1 VISDQ
6 STKKKASPLLGKG
19 AFRHR
24 GKSSKPRRALCPAD
38 RMERE
43 GPASIDARKPSAEG
57 VPLFTKEGTSR
68 IDDEEK
74 VRRAGL
80 SFRSLLKQIHELHL
94 MHDLFRA
101 RVGRTLQKRQWRS
114 GLKV

>member
-1 VISDQ
+1 MISA
-6 STKKKASPLLGKG
+6 KKKASPLLGKG

-43 GPASIDARKPSAEG
+43 GPVSIDARKPSAEA
-57 VPLFTKEGTSR
+57 VPLFTKEGTRR

-74 VRRAGL
+74 GNTKIEQRVFLFGL
-80 SFRSLLKQIHELHL
+80 Y
-94 MHDLFRA
+94 
-101 RVGRTLQKRQWRS
+101 
-114 GLKV
+114 